1 MALLRWDVCQTRSLE
16 QSREPGYR
24 GNAASSSVKNS
35 VGERREME
43 RGGVGAGTGR
53 AAEAGLNDSRQIGAS
68 DWGQVAGCPWLKV
81 GRPNAR

>member
-68 DWGQVAGCPWLKV
+68 DWGRSQVARG
-81 GRPNAR
+81 